1 MEMKH
6 LRATN
11 THEEKKND
19 LYVCV
24 QYNKCLFARLNMVI
38 CSVPQALITAGV
50 CSVISMTVTMVTVM
64 LSEVRWLMMVVGF

>member
-1 MEMKH
+1 
-6 LRATN
+6 
-11 THEEKKND
+11 
-19 LYVCV
+19 
-24 QYNKCLFARLNMVI
+24 MVI